1 MESIIFNTLLHS
13 LWQGVILA
21 VLTALIVL
29 LTTRSDAKV
38 RYNLFVGCL
47 MLFILGVGATF
58 IFEWNKFNPA
68 SAVTAVH
75 TVGLGDT
82 LNLKPGNAVNTG
94 LLDNW
99 MGYVSNYSSSIVLIW
114 LLMIAAKSI
123 RFMVDISTLFR
134 IRRAK
139 VYDAGAFLENKVKY
153 LAEQY
158 GIKQTIRIV
167 QSGLI
172 QVPMVLGHLKP
183 LILVPLGLVN
193 GLSAAEVDAII
204 CHELAHIRRRDYLVN
219 LFQSIAEILFFF
231 NPAVLW
237 LSNMIRTEREH
248 CCDDLAVSAART
260 KTDYIKA
267 LISCQE
273 FANEVP
279 AYAMAVNGGG
289 KKHLVNRV
297 QRLISSRNQSLN
309 KIEKAI
315 VGFVML
321 SAVILTTAF
330 SGNGPVKEVKR
341 AVAVISKKIAE
352 RNAGDEVYAQLIR
365 EKLVSAGQ
373 NVTFIL
379 DKDKFIVN
387 DVKQP
392 EAIHEQYVRNYL
404 KDPKKTIHFVLN
416 SDDKHASV
424 SIRDTQHNEEW
435 PEAPKAPKMPK
446 APKSPKEVPGFPA
459 VPPAPKV
466 PSGVTAP
473 PKVPVP
479 PVARVAGGA
488 PVAPVAKVALA
499 PAAPKAPVPPKA
511 PSTADDLTNDLVSKG
526 LIKDKKNFS
535 YTLNS
540 DELII
545 DGVTQPEAIQK
556 RYRKYLKHQG
566 QTISSTVQTD

>member
-47 MLFILGVGATF
+47 MLFITGVGATF

-68 SAVTAVH
+68 AAVTAVH
-75 TVGLGDT
+75 TVGIGDT
-82 LNLKPGNAVNTG
+82 LNLKPGSAVNTG
-94 LLDNW
+94 VLDHW
-99 MGYVSNYSSSIVLIW
+99 IGYVSNYSSAIVLIW

-134 IRRAK
+134 IRTAK
-139 VYDAGAFLENKVKY
+139 VYDAGVFLENKVKY

-158 GIKQTIRIV
+158 GIKQTVRIV

-219 LFQSIAEILFFF
+219 LFQSVVEILFFF

-248 CCDDLAVSAART
+248 CCDDLAVSATRT

-267 LISCQE
+267 LVSCQE

-315 VGFVML
+315 VGFAML

-330 SGNGPVKEVKR
+330 SGNEQVKEVKH
-341 AVAVISKKIAE
+341 AVAVISEKIVE
-352 RNAGDEVYAQLIR
+352 RSVGDDIYAQLIS
-365 EKLVSAGQ
+365 EKLINSKES
-373 NVTFIL
+373 VTFIL

-387 DVKQP
+387 GVRQP
-392 EAIHEQYVRNYL
+392 EAIHEQYVRDYL
-404 KDPKKTIHFVLN
+404 KDLKKTIHFVLN
-416 SDDKHASV
+416 NDEKYS
-424 SIRDTQHNEEW
+424 SISFRDARDSEEW
-435 PEAPKAPKMPK
+435 PDVPK
-446 APKSPKEVPGFPA
+446 APKSPKEVPGFPKL
-459 VPPAPKV
+459 PRAPK
-466 PSGVTAP
+466 AP
-473 PKVPVP
+473 AAKPVAPVP
-479 PVARVAGGA
+479 PVAKVAA
-488 PVAPVAKVALA
+488 VAPVAKVAQVAA
-499 PAAPKAPVPPKA
+499 PIAPKAPVPPKA
-511 PSTADDLTNDLVSKG
+511 PADDLTKDLVSKG
-526 LIKDKKNFS
+526 LIRDKRNFS
-535 YTLNS
+535 YTLNG

-545 DGVTQPEAIQK
+545 DGVTQPDAIQK
-556 RYRKYLKHQG
+556 KYRKYLKHAG
-566 QTISSTVQTD
+566 QTINCTVQTD

>member
-47 MLFILGVGATF
+47 MLFILGVGITF
-58 IFEWNKFNPA
+58 VFEWNKFN
-68 SAVTAVH
+68 SAAAAVNVH
-75 TVGLGDT
+75 TVGIGDT
-82 LNLKPGNAVNTG
+82 LNLKPGNPLNVTVNTG
-94 LLDNW
+94 VLDSW
-99 MGYVSNYSSSIVLIW
+99 IDYISNYSSSIVLIW
-114 LLMIAAKSI
+114 LLMISAKSI
-123 RFMVDISTLFR
+123 RFIVDISTLFR

-158 GIKQTIRIV
+158 GIKQTVRIL
-167 QSGLI
+167 QSGMV

-204 CHELAHIRRRDYLVN
+204 SHELAHIRRRDYLVN
-219 LFQSIAEILFFF
+219 LFQSIVEILFFF

-248 CCDDLAVSAART
+248 CCDDLAVSATRT

-267 LISCQE
+267 LVSCQE

-315 VGFVML
+315 VGFAMV
-321 SAVILTTAF
+321 SAIVLTTAF
-330 SGNGPVKEVKR
+330 SGNEPVKEVKR
-341 AVAVISKKIAE
+341 AAAEISKAKVE
-352 RNAGDEVYAQLIR
+352 RNAGDDVYAQLIR
-365 EKLVSAGQ
+365 EKLVSVKQ

-387 DVKQP
+387 GVRQSD
-392 EAIHEQYVRNYL
+392 ALHERYVRDYL

-416 SDDKHASV
+416 NDDKNSSV
-424 SIRDTQHNEEW
+424 SIRDTQHNGEW
-435 PEAPKAPKMPK
+435 SEAPK
-446 APKSPKEVPGFPA
+446 
-459 VPPAPKV
+459 APKV

-473 PKVPVP
+473 PKAPVP
-479 PVARVAGGA
+479 PVARVASVAQVAKTAQVAVTA
-488 PVAPVAKVALA
+488 PVAPVA
-499 PAAPKAPVPPKA
+499 PKAPVA
-511 PSTADDLTNDLVSKG
+511 ANDLTADLLSKG
-526 LIKDKKNFS
+526 LIRDPKNFS
-535 YTLNS
+535 YKLNS
-540 DELII
+540 DELVI
-545 DGVTQPEAIQK
+545 DGETQPEAIQK
-556 RYRKYLKHQG
+556 KYRKYLKHWG
-566 QTISSTVQTD
+566 QTINCTVKTD